1 MPTKQVI
8 NLMKLAAK
16 VCQDYYPEILGVM
29 YVLNM
34 PWIVRGVW
42 GIVKGFVDEKTRKK
56 INLLGADY

>member
-1 MPTKQVI
+1 
-8 NLMKLAAK
+8 MKIAAK